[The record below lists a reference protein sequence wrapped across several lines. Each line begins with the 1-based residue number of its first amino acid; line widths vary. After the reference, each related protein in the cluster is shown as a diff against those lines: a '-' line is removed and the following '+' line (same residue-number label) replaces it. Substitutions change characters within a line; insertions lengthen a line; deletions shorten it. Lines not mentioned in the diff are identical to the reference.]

1 MIDLIVEAI
10 NNRFQQKG
18 FNMSQKLETAVTV
31 QLPQLSEVIKDVEQ
45 TLAIETLFKNSLL
58 FIIPVKNSH

>member
-10 NNRFQQKG
+10 NNRFQQKE

-31 QLPQLSEVIKDVEQ
+31 QLSQLLEAIKHVEQ
-45 TLAIETLFKNSLL
+45 TLAIETLFKNS
-58 FIIPVKNSH
+58 

>member
-45 TLAIETLFKNSLL
+45 TLATLFKNSLL